1 MTEAPFPLGFSGA
14 GSYGLGVLLVVA
26 AVPFRWWWAAV
37 GTGLLCWCLGRLR
50 SRRRPAG
57 PEDVIAFGRLLVVPL
72 TGGMSLANALMMASQ
87 TAHPQLRVEVA
98 GMLRRSRQEG
108 MARALAGSGG
118 LLGELFRRMAG
129 AHSSGTSPVRIVL
142 THVENIHSRVRMES
156 LSRIRSL
163 PVTLA
168 VPLTLLIVPGF
179 LLVLV
184 GPSVVSRL
192 AEMLSGLI
200 GT

>member
-1 MTEAPFPLGFSGA
+1 MTQAGIPLAVSGA
-14 GSYGLGVLLVVA
+14 ASYWPLALVMVA
-26 AVPFRWWWAAV
+26 AVPFRWWWVAFGA
-37 GTGLLCWCLGRLR
+37 GLVLWSLSRLR
-50 SRRRPAG
+50 HRRRPAR

-72 TGGMSLANALMMASQ
+72 TGGMSLSNALAMASQ
-87 TAHPQLRVEVA
+87 QAHPRLRAEV
-98 GMLRRSRQEG
+98 GRLLRRSRQEG
-108 MARALAGSGG
+108 MAAALAGSGG

-129 AHSSGTSPVRIVL
+129 AHSSGTSPVRAVL
-142 THVENIHSRVRMES
+142 THVENLHSQVRTEA

>member
-1 MTEAPFPLGFSGA
+1 MTLAGIPLGAAGA
-14 GSYGLGVLLVVA
+14 GSYWLLALVMVA
-26 AVPFRWWWAAV
+26 AVPFRWWWMAA
-37 GTGLLCWCLGRLR
+37 GLGVVCWSLR
-50 SRRRPAG
+50 RYTHRNHPPG
-57 PEDVIAFGRLLVVPL
+57 DEDIIAFGRLLVVPL
-72 TGGMSLANALMMASQ
+72 TGGMSLANALTMASQ
-87 TAHPQLRVEVA
+87 EAHPQLRAEVA
-98 GMLRRSRQEG
+98 RLLRRSRQEG
-108 MARALAGSGG
+108 MATALAASGG

-129 AHSSGTSPVRIVL
+129 AHSSGTSPVRAVL
-142 THVENIHSRVRMES
+142 THVENLHSQVRTES

-192 AEMLSGLI
+192 AEMLSGLT
-200 GT
+200 GA

>member
-1 MTEAPFPLGFSGA
+1 MTPTRFPIGC
-14 GSYGLGVLLVVA
+14 YGLPALLMAA
-26 AVPFRWWWAAV
+26 AVPFRWWWLVA
-37 GTGLLCWCLGRLR
+37 CLGMACWSLVRVR
-50 SRRRPAG
+50 SRERAAG
-57 PEDVIAFGRLLVVPL
+57 REEVIAFGRLLVVPL
-72 TGGMSLANALMMASQ
+72 TGGMSLANALMMAARE
-87 TAHPQLRVEVA
+87 AHPQLRAETSR
-98 GMLRRSRQEG
+98 MLRRSRQEG
-108 MARALAGSGG
+108 MAGALAGSGG
-118 LLGELFRRMAG
+118 LSGELFRRMAG
-129 AHSSGTSPVRIVL
+129 AHSSGTSPVGAVL
-142 THVENIHSRVRMES
+142 THVENLQSQVRMES

-192 AEMLSGLI
+192 AEMLSGLA

>member
-1 MTEAPFPLGFSGA
+1 MTQAGIPLGASGA
-14 GSYGLGVLLVVA
+14 CSYWILALLMVA
-26 AVPFRWWWAAV
+26 AVPFRWWWVAA
-37 GTGLLCWCLGRLR
+37 GLGLVCWSLHRFR
-50 SRRRPAG
+50 HRRQPPCA
-57 PEDVIAFGRLLVVPL
+57 EDIVAFGRLLVVPL
-72 TGGMSLANALMMASQ
+72 TGGMSLANALTMASQ
-87 TAHPQLRVEVA
+87 EAHPQLRAEVA
-98 GMLRRSRQEG
+98 RLLRRSRQEG
-108 MARALAGSGG
+108 MAASLAGSGG

-129 AHSSGTSPVRIVL
+129 AHSSGTSPVRAVL
-142 THVENIHSRVRMES
+142 THVENLHSQVRTEA

-200 GT
+200 GA

>member
-1 MTEAPFPLGFSGA
+1 MTQAGFPLGLSDA
-14 GSYGLGVLLVVA
+14 GPYWLLVLLTVA
-26 AVPFRWWWAAV
+26 AVPFRWWWVAV
-37 GTGLLCWCLGRLR
+37 GLGLVWWSLR
-50 SRRRPAG
+50 RFPHRKRPPR

-72 TGGMSLANALMMASQ
+72 TGGMSLANALAMASQ
-87 TAHPQLRVEVA
+87 EAHPRLRAEVTRL
-98 GMLRRSRQEG
+98 LRRSRQEG
-108 MARALAGSGG
+108 MAAALAGSGG
-118 LLGELFRRMAG
+118 LLGEFFRRMAG
-129 AHSSGTSPVRIVL
+129 AHSSGTSPVPAVL
-142 THVENIHSRVRMES
+142 THVENLHSQVRMEA

>member
-1 MTEAPFPLGFSGA
+1 MTQARLLLGASGA
-14 GSYGLGVLLVVA
+14 GSYWLLVLLMVA
-26 AVPFRWWWAAV
+26 AVPFRWWWVAV
-37 GTGLLCWCLGRLR
+37 GVGLACWSLGRFR
-50 SRRRPAG
+50 YRKRPPR

-72 TGGMSLANALMMASQ
+72 TGGMSLANALMMASRE
-87 TAHPQLRVEVA
+87 AHPHLRAEVA
-98 GMLRRSRQEG
+98 RLLRRSRQEG
-108 MARALAGSGG
+108 LAGALAGSGG

-129 AHSSGTSPVRIVL
+129 AHSSGTSPVRAVL
-142 THVENIHSRVRMES
+142 THVENLHSQVRTES

-192 AEMLSGLI
+192 AEMLGGLV
-200 GT
+200 GN

>member
-1 MTEAPFPLGFSGA
+1 MTRARFRLAESGA
-14 GSYGLGVLLVVA
+14 GSYWPWVLLMVAALPFGWWWVAVGLGLA
-26 AVPFRWWWAAV
+26 
-37 GTGLLCWCLGRLR
+37 CWSLGRFR
-50 SRRRPAG
+50 HRRQPPR

-72 TGGMSLANALMMASQ
+72 TGGMSLANALTMASQ
-87 TAHPQLRVEVA
+87 EAHPQLRAEVA
-98 GMLRRSRQEG
+98 RLLRRSRQEG
-108 MARALAGSGG
+108 MAAALAGSGG
-118 LLGELFRRMAG
+118 LLGELLRRMAG
-129 AHSSGTSPVRIVL
+129 AHSSGTSPVRAVL
-142 THVENIHSRVRMES
+142 THVENLHSQVRTES

-184 GPSVVSRL
+184 GPSVVSRV

>member
-1 MTEAPFPLGFSGA
+1 MTQARFSPGVSGP
-14 GSYGLGVLLVVA
+14 GSYWLLGLLTAA
-26 AVPFRWWWAAV
+26 AVPFTWWWAAAAV
-37 GTGLLCWCLGRLR
+37 GLVCRFLCRIR
-50 SRRRPAG
+50 HRKRP
-57 PEDVIAFGRLLVVPL
+57 PTSEDVIAFGRLLVVPL
-72 TGGMSLANALMMASQ
+72 TGGMSLANALTMASRE
-87 TAHPQLRVEVA
+87 AHPQLRDEVA
-98 GMLRRSRQEG
+98 RLLRRSRQDG
-108 MARALAGSGG
+108 MAAALAGSGG
-118 LLGELFRRMAG
+118 LLGELFRRVAG
-129 AHSSGTSPVRIVL
+129 AHSSGTSPVRSVL
-142 THVENIHSRVRMES
+142 THVESLHSQVRMES

-192 AEMLSGLI
+192 AEMLGGLI

>member
-1 MTEAPFPLGFSGA
+1 MTQAGFPLGVSGA
-14 GSYGLGVLLVVA
+14 GSYWPLALLVAA
-26 AVPFRWWWAAV
+26 AVPFKWWWVAV
-37 GTGLLCWCLGRLR
+37 GGGLVCWSLGRYR
-50 SRRRPAG
+50 YRKRP
-57 PEDVIAFGRLLVVPL
+57 PRFEDVIAFGRLLVVPL

-87 TAHPQLRVEVA
+87 EAHPQLRAEVA
-98 GMLRRSRQEG
+98 RLLRRSRQQG
-108 MARALAGSGG
+108 MAAALAASGG

-129 AHSSGTSPVRIVL
+129 AHSSGVSPVRAVI
-142 THVENIHSRVRMES
+142 THVENLHSQVRTES

>member
-1 MTEAPFPLGFSGA
+1 MIQAGIPLAVSSAAPYGPL
-14 GSYGLGVLLVVA
+14 VLLMVA
-26 AVPFRWWWAAV
+26 AVPFRWWWVAV
-37 GTGLLCWCLGRLR
+37 GSGLVFWSLSRLR
-50 SRRRPAG
+50 HRGRSARA
-57 PEDVIAFGRLLVVPL
+57 EDVIAFGRLLVVPL
-72 TGGMSLANALMMASQ
+72 TGGMSLSNALAMASQ
-87 TAHPQLRVEVA
+87 EAHPGLRAEVA
-98 GMLRRSRQEG
+98 RLLRRSRQEG
-108 MARALAGSGG
+108 MAAALAGSGG

-129 AHSSGTSPVRIVL
+129 AHSSGTSPVRAVL
-142 THVENIHSRVRMES
+142 THVENLHSQVRMEA

>member
-1 MTEAPFPLGFSGA
+1 LTQARFLLGASGA
-14 GSYGLGVLLVVA
+14 GSCWLLLLLMVA
-26 AVPFRWWWAAV
+26 AVPFRWWWVAV
-37 GTGLLCWCLGRLR
+37 GVGLAGWSLGRFR
-50 SRRRPAG
+50 HRKRPPR

-72 TGGMSLANALMMASQ
+72 TGGMSLPNALMMASQ
-87 TAHPQLRVEVA
+87 EAHPHLRAEVA
-98 GMLRRSRQEG
+98 RLLRRSRQEG
-108 MARALAGSGG
+108 MAGALAGSGG

-129 AHSSGTSPVRIVL
+129 AHSSGSSPVRAVL
-142 THVENIHSRVRMES
+142 THVENLHSQVRMES

-192 AEMLSGLI
+192 AEMLGGLI
-200 GT
+200 GI

>member
-1 MTEAPFPLGFSGA
+1 MRT
-14 GSYGLGVLLVVA
+14 
-26 AVPFRWWWAAV
+26 
-37 GTGLLCWCLGRLR
+37 
-50 SRRRPAG
+50 
-57 PEDVIAFGRLLVVPL
+57 VI
-72 TGGMSLANALMMASQ
+72 
-87 TAHPQLRVEVA
+87 
-98 GMLRRSRQEG
+98 
-108 MARALAGSGG
+108 
-118 LLGELFRRMAG
+118 
-129 AHSSGTSPVRIVL
+129 
-142 THVENIHSRVRMES
+142 THVENLHSQVRMES

-192 AEMLSGLI
+192 AEMLGGLI